1 MQPLFER
8 VCVNRLKKI
17 RQSYGLTQEAF
28 AKRVGLSRKYVV
40 TLESGKASPTLD
52 TIEKI
57 ATALELSTHDL
68 IDEGDYRCSLRG
80 DPLML
85 CGHPVSHLLAPYGS
99 PHVSSQT
106 QYCTSCEKVWRSS
119 REASQHGQ
127 KVFQETSE
135 ESR

>member
-8 VCVNRLKKI
+8 VSVNRLKKI

-28 AKRVGLSRKYVV
+28 AKRVGISRKYVV

-99 PHVSSQT
+99 PRISSQS
-106 QYCTSCEKVWRSS
+106 QYCTSCEKIWRSS
-119 REASQHGQ
+119 RENTQQ
-127 KVFQETSE
+127 NKEVFQETAE
-135 ESR
+135 ELR